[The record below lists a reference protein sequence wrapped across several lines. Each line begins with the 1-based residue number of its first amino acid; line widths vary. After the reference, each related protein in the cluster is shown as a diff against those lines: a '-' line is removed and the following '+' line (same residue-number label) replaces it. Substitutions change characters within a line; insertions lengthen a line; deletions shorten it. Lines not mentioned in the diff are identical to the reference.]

1 MAAPTTGKAPPPR
14 KRPARSP
21 LARAESSSRP
31 FLRFHLSEALR
42 RKTLTVLV
50 AIETDRDAA
59 AHRGAL
65 ADLVVAL
72 TNSGMD
78 GYFIQPLKAA
88 KAGFVIQQS
97 ASLGLAGAM
106 QVMGAVIR
114 SVIGRMDS
122 PQVLS
127 VSCSMRR
134 LMR

>member
-1 MAAPTTGKAPPPR
+1 MAVL
-14 KRPARSP
+14 
-21 LARAESSSRP
+21 LA
-31 FLRFHLSEALR
+31 
-42 RKTLTVLV
+42 V
-50 AIETDRDAA
+50 ETARDAA

-65 ADLVVAL
+65 ADLVVEL

-78 GYFIQPLKAA
+78 GYFMQPLKTA
-88 KAGFVIQQS
+88 KAGFVVQQS

-127 VSCSMRR
+127 VSGSIRR
-134 LMR
+134 LML